1 MRFCPVHCLHG
12 GYRRRMRVL
21 LMSGIALFAS
31 TAFAQFSD
39 AGMYPEFR
47 QVSALPGGG
56 FPVTPEG
63 HVMTSG
69 ALAFSSPIAYSLA
82 GWTFALGAGLNAKTT
97 SPVFPTLKD
106 DDQWGMTAFG
116 MMGVQLP
123 FGRLTFGGM
132 VLSRVGNNVANGLFT
147 PDTKT
152 GNWSFGIGVQDFK
165 GKGGSAAEGVPGAKD
180 SSSSS
185 FVVTTVDLKNGAY
198 VSGGIGLR
206 RFGKGFGSISKQLND
221 RLTATFEYDS
231 FQFNGGVYYKATNF
245 KVLNHNVDTG
255 VFVGF
260 TGMRYLNASLT
271 FSF

>member
-1 MRFCPVHCLHG
+1 MRLLPVIGLA
-12 GYRRRMRVL
+12 L
-21 LMSGIALFAS
+21 LAS
-31 TAFAQFSD
+31 CSFAQFSE
-39 AGMYPEFR
+39 AGMYPEYR
-47 QVSALPGGG
+47 QLSALPGGG
-56 FPVTPEG
+56 FPVTPDG
-63 HVMTSG
+63 RITTSG

-82 GWTFALGAGLNAKTT
+82 GWTFAVGGGLNAKTT
-97 SPVFPTLKD
+97 SPAFPTLKD
-106 DDQWGMTAFG
+106 DDLWGSTAFG

-132 VLSRVGNNVANGLFT
+132 VLSRKGNNVANGLFT

-165 GKGGSAAEGVPGAKD
+165 GKGGSAGEGVPGAKD
-180 SSSSS
+180 SASSP
-185 FVVTTVDLKNGAY
+185 FVVTTVDLCDGAY
-198 VSGGIGLR
+198 ISGGIGLR
-206 RFGKGFGSISKQLND
+206 RFGKGFGSVSKQLSD
-221 RLTATFEYDS
+221 RLTACVEYDS

-245 KVLNHNVDTG
+245 MVLKHNVDTG